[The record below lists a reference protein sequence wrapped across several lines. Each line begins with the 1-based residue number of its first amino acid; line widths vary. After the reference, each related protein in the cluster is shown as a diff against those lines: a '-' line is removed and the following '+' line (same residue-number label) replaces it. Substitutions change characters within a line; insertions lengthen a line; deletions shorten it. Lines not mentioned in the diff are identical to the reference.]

1 MNIASDNF
9 CLKYLVH
16 IYETSGWLACWSS
29 VSYIIGPPYLAQ
41 ARRALTWLGQRLNNK
56 TDSKRSSPIYFAS
69 SHLRIKLSNSWWL
82 LCACSDNHYYD
93 PNVTEDAFSHRLQLF
108 DLSPLFAFLIGTF
121 ASVYLSA
128 PLKKYLWLTNAL
140 KHLKW
145 KCLVNV
151 FAFVAFSK
159 TWRSFVVAC
168 HSQKPPFEREQKTG
182 EMLLLLLLTC
192 VHTKYCIANATHRTL
207 HTKYCTNLHTEY
219 CKTLVSTQ
227 NTT

>member
-16 IYETSGWLACWSS
+16 IYEASGWLACWSS

-56 TDSKRSSPIYFAS
+56 TDSKKKF
-69 SHLRIKLSNSWWL
+69 SHLFRFKPLENKVL
-82 LCACSDNHYYD
+82 TFLVTFMCNDNDYYD

-128 PLKKYLWLTNAL
+128 PLKKYL
-140 KHLKW
+140 
-145 KCLVNV
+145 
-151 FAFVAFSK
+151 
-159 TWRSFVVAC
+159 
-168 HSQKPPFEREQKTG
+168 
-182 EMLLLLLLTC
+182 
-192 VHTKYCIANATHRTL
+192 
-207 HTKYCTNLHTEY
+207 
-219 CKTLVSTQ
+219 
-227 NTT
+227 